1 MSFRR
6 VADVASLWP
15 GEMKGLV
22 VDTTKVL
29 LLNVGGDV
37 RAYEDSCPHRGV
49 ALSCGKLEAASGTLT
64 CAMHLW
70 QYDARTG
77 RGVNPRGAALRRLPM
92 KLEDD
97 GIWVEVDGDA
107 AAGDADAA
115 DRRGT
120 GSGRCCRPVP
130 SRTVSS
136 PRSAS

>member
-6 VADVASLWP
+6 VADAASLNP

-22 VDTTKVL
+22 VGAVRVL
-29 LLNVGGDV
+29 LVNLDGEV

-77 RGVNPRGAALRRLPM
+77 AGLNPRGPGLRRLPM

-97 GIWVEVDGDA
+97 GIWIEVDGDA
-107 AAGDADAA
+107 AAG
-115 DRRGT
+115 
-120 GSGRCCRPVP
+120 
-130 SRTVSS
+130 
-136 PRSAS
+136 

>member
-1 MSFRR
+1 M
-6 VADVASLWP
+6 ADTSSLWP

-22 VDTTKVL
+22 VDTTRVL
-29 LLNVGGDV
+29 LVNLDGDV
-37 RAYEDSCPHRGV
+37 HAYEDRCPHRGV

-77 RGVNPRGAALRRLPM
+77 KGAEPTRRGLRRLPM

-107 AAGDADAA
+107 AG
-115 DRRGT
+115 
-120 GSGRCCRPVP
+120 
-130 SRTVSS
+130 
-136 PRSAS
+136 

>member
-1 MSFRR
+1 M
-6 VADVASLWP
+6 VEPVIVMWP
-15 GEMKGLV
+15 GAVWMMVSGVTRPDSMAQPAMKGFI

-77 RGVNPRGAALRRLPM
+77 KGLNPRGTRLRRLPM

-97 GIWVEVDGDA
+97 GIWIEVDGDA
-107 AAGDADAA
+107 AAE
-115 DRRGT
+115 
-120 GSGRCCRPVP
+120 
-130 SRTVSS
+130 
-136 PRSAS
+136 

>member
-6 VADVASLWP
+6 VADAASLWP
-15 GEMKGLV
+15 GEMKGILV
-22 VDTTKVL
+22 DATRVL

-49 ALSCGKLEAASGTLT
+49 ALSCGTLEASGTLT

-77 RGVNPRGAALRRLPM
+77 KGLNPRGVQLRRLPA

-107 AAGDADAA
+107 AAE
-115 DRRGT
+115 
-120 GSGRCCRPVP
+120 
-130 SRTVSS
+130 
-136 PRSAS
+136 